1 MRSDKMICMADQGN
15 YDGDSLEIPCFFG
28 DNCGTTPLEYAQFFA
43 RVDAVLPS
51 TVWEIIEDWKSGL
64 IDANQAL
71 GKLEAQEMLDPD
83 ALMLGWVAF
92 QTAMEQRRSHTPS
105 DMPPAAPSVALEPPA
120 HDDWSYA
127 DIELLS
133 TLSKVRVA

>member
-1 MRSDKMICMADQGN
+1 MTSDNLICVAEQGN
-15 YDGDSLEIPCFFG
+15 YEGDSLAEPCFFE
-28 DNCGTTPLEYAQFFA
+28 DNCGTTPLEYAKFFA

-71 GKLEAQEMLDPD
+71 GKLEAHDLLDPD
-83 ALMLGWVAF
+83 ALMLGFVAF
-92 QTAMEQRRSHTPS
+92 QTAMEQRRSHTPP
-105 DMPPAAPSVALEPPA
+105 DTPPAAPGVALEPPV
-120 HDDWSYA
+120 HDDWPYA